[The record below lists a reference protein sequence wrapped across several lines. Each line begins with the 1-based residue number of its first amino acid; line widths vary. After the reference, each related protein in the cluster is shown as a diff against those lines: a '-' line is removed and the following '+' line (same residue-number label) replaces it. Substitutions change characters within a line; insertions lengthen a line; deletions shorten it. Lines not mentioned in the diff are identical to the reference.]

1 VTKTTYGELRELK
14 ETRQLMIELVNEIYV
29 LSQQLWIRIESDF
42 VGKMIS
48 VIDSYPYDSTSSLT
62 RDVWDGKPSEIEYQ
76 NGTVVRLGEKF
87 GVDTPVNRF
96 VYSSILPMEMKARKR
111 ITK

>member
-1 VTKTTYGELRELK
+1 
-14 ETRQLMIELVNEIYV
+14 MIELINEIYV

-48 VIDSYPYDSTSSLT
+48 VIDSYPYESTSSLT

-96 VYSSILPMEMKARKR
+96 VYGSILPMEIKARK
-111 ITK
+111 INT